1 MDTSERAYS
10 RLELALHLAKRFGA
24 HLTGILSLG
33 SAEYFESHEER
44 RKERHGELEGLFHA
58 ELGRAGV
65 SGEWI
70 ADGWTLSR
78 WPRQI
83 NPIWKNFAHV
93 GALNPEVGRRV
104 ILDKYPA
111 VRFML

>member
-24 HLTGILSLG
+24 HLTGILSLR

-58 ELGRAGV
+58 ELARAGV
-65 SGEWI
+65 SGQWI

-83 NPIWKNFAHV
+83 NPI
-93 GALNPEVGRRV
+93 
-104 ILDKYPA
+104 
-111 VRFML
+111 